1 MPPYV
6 ISPEEIDLIVEV
18 AREGLDLAVR
28 AEAKA

>member
-6 ISPEEIDLIVEV
+6 ISRDEIDLMVAV

-28 AEAKA
+28 AEAGT

>member
-6 ISPEEIDLIVEV
+6 ISRDEIDLMVTV

-28 AEAKA
+28 AEAMT